1 MSAQIILACLIAC
14 AGRWSGVARAAA
26 LRVSV
31 FGLLL
36 ASDGLSLP
44 AASLGTEIDELLGR
58 PIARQAFWGVHVRDL
73 DSGETLYDHHGEKL
87 FVPASNAKLFSTALG
102 LARLGVNY
110 QFTTSVVSKG
120 VPTQDGIVTGDL
132 VLVGGG
138 DPNLSSRVIPY
149 NPRKA
154 FEKDPMVPLA
164 ELARQII
171 EAGIRRV
178 EGNLVGDD
186 SRYVRQNYGDGWSW
200 GDTNWGYGA
209 PVGAL
214 CFNDNQFEILVQPG
228 AAAGRPARLTLRPD
242 IAYYRLENHTRT
254 AATRTVAQG
263 LELDRDPG
271 TRSVR
276 LWGEIAI
283 RSPGRTFSVAVDDPA
298 LFAVFALRGELEKR
312 GVTVTGEVLSRHA
325 WPWEHNSLKRASFP
339 RKPPEGQQVASIQ
352 SARLVEGLRVI
363 NKDSQNLHAEMLLRE
378 VGFVMRNV
386 GSSEAGLEELED
398 FLEEAGLNRQ
408 EFEFADASGL
418 SRKDLV
424 SPSGTVQLL
433 THMWN
438 SAQRDD
444 YLETLPVAG
453 EDGTLDWR
461 FSRTTARGRI
471 RAKTGTLGHVTALS
485 GYATTEDGRNL
496 AFSIYVNNFSVAG
509 SYIRSLVDRIVVAMI
524 QARPEEA
531 GQVSS
536 GASSVTGAL
545 K

>member
-1 MSAQIILACLIAC
+1 MV
-14 AGRWSGVARAAA
+14 VALLVA
-26 LRVSV
+26 SS
-31 FGLLL
+31 GLLL
-36 ASDGLSLP
+36 GG
-44 AASLGTEIDELLGR
+44 ASLQADIDELLVR

-73 DSGETLYDHHGEKL
+73 DSGEILYDHSGEKL

-102 LARLGVNY
+102 LVRLGPDY
-110 QFTTSVVSKG
+110 QFTTTVVSTTA
-120 VPTQDGIVTGDL
+120 PTPDGLVTGDL

-164 ELARQII
+164 ELARQIA
-171 EAGIRRV
+171 EAGVRRV
-178 EGNLVGDD
+178 VGNLIGDD
-186 SRYVRQNYGDGWSW
+186 SRYVRQNYGEGWSW
-200 GDTNWGYGA
+200 QDTNWGYGA

-214 CFNDNQFEILVQPG
+214 CFNDNQIEILVQPDSV
-228 AAAGRPARLTLRPD
+228 AGRPARLTLRPD
-242 IAYYRLENHTRT
+242 ISYYGLENRSRT
-254 AATRTVAQG
+254 ATTRTVAQN
-263 LELDRDPG
+263 LELEREPG
-271 TRSVR
+271 TRRVA
-276 LWGEIAI
+276 LWGEISI
-283 RSPGRTFSVAVDDPA
+283 RSVGRTFSVAVDDPG
-298 LFAVFALRGELEKR
+298 LFAAFALRSELEKR
-312 GVTVTGEVLSRHA
+312 GVTITGEVLSRHA
-325 WPWEHNSLKRASFP
+325 WPWEHHGLKRASFP
-339 RKPPEGQQVASIQ
+339 RKAPEGQQVASIQ

-378 VGFVMRNV
+378 VGFVIRNV
-386 GSSEAGLEELED
+386 GSYEAGLEELED
-398 FLEEAGLNRQ
+398 FLMEAGLNKR
-408 EFEFADASGL
+408 EFEFVDASGL

-424 SPSGTVQLL
+424 SPAGTVQLL

-438 SAQRDD
+438 SPHRND

-485 GYATTEDGRNL
+485 GYATTENGRNL

-524 QARPEEA
+524 EARPEEA
-531 GQVSS
+531 REVTS
-536 GASSVTGAL
+536 GASSVTGAS

>member
-1 MSAQIILACLIAC
+1 VNVRSTIACLVAY
-14 AGRWSGVARAAA
+14 AGRWGHLSRG
-26 LRVSV
+26 
-31 FGLLL
+31 G
-36 ASDGLSLP
+36 SLP
-44 AASLGTEIDELLGR
+44 IVVALLFASSGPLVAGASLQADIDELLVR
-58 PIARQAFWGVHVRDL
+58 PIARRAFWGVHVRDL
-73 DSGETLYDHHGEKL
+73 DSGEILYDHDGEKL

-102 LARLGVNY
+102 LVRLGPDY
-110 QFTTSVVSKG
+110 QFTTTVVSSAA
-120 VPTQDGIVTGDL
+120 PTPDGLVAGDL

-149 NPRKA
+149 NPRKM
-154 FEKDPMVPLA
+154 FEKDLMVPLA
-164 ELARQII
+164 ELARQIA
-171 EAGIRRV
+171 ESGIRRV

-186 SRYVRQNYGDGWSW
+186 SRYVRQNYGEGWSW
-200 GDTNWGYGA
+200 QDTNWGYGA

-214 CFNDNQFEILVQPG
+214 CFNDNQIEIFIQPDPV
-228 AAAGRPARLTLRPD
+228 AGRPARLTVRPD
-242 IAYYRLENHTRT
+242 LGYYRLENRSRT
-254 AATRTVAQG
+254 AATRTVAQN
-263 LELDRDPG
+263 LEMERETA
-271 TRSVR
+271 TRSVA
-276 LWGEIAI
+276 LWGEISI
-283 RSPGRTFSVAVDDPA
+283 RSAGRTFSVAVDDPG
-298 LFAVFALRGELEKR
+298 LFAAFALRSELEKR
-312 GVTVTGEVLSRHA
+312 GLTITGEVLSRHA
-325 WPWEHNSLKRASFP
+325 WPWEHNGLKRASFP

-386 GSSEAGLEELED
+386 GSYEAGLAELGD
-398 FLEEAGLNRQ
+398 FLEEAGLNKR

-438 SAQRDD
+438 SPHRTD

-496 AFSIYVNNFSVAG
+496 AFSIYVNNFSEAG

-524 QARPEEA
+524 EARPEEA
-531 GQVSS
+531 REVSS
-536 GASSVTGAL
+536 GASSVTGAS

>member
-1 MSAQIILACLIAC
+1 MKVRLTLVFLVAC
-14 AGRWSGVARAAA
+14 ARRWGRVTRAAG
-26 LRVSV
+26 LRIAVV
-31 FGLLL
+31 GLLL
-36 ASDGLSLP
+36 ASPGLLLSG
-44 AASLGTEIDELLGR
+44 ASLGAEIDELLGR

-73 DSGETLYDHHGEKL
+73 DSGETLYDHEGQKL

-102 LARLGVNY
+102 LARLGPDY
-110 QFTTSVVSKG
+110 RFTTSVVSN
-120 VPTQDGIVTGDL
+120 VTPSQDGIVAGDL
-132 VLVGGG
+132 VLIGGG
-138 DPNLSSRVIPY
+138 DANLSSRVIPY
-149 NPRKA
+149 DPRKA

-164 ELARQII
+164 ELARQIV
-171 EAGIRRV
+171 ESGVRKV

-186 SRYVRQNYGDGWSW
+186 SRYVRQHYGDGWSW
-200 GDTNWGYGA
+200 QDTNWGYGA

-214 CFNDNQFEILVQPG
+214 CFNDNQIEIFVQPDPV
-228 AAAGRPARLTLRPD
+228 AGRPARLSLRPD
-242 IAYYRLENHTRT
+242 IAYFGLENHTRT

-263 LELDRDPG
+263 LEMEREPG
-271 TRSVR
+271 MRSVR
-276 LWGEIAI
+276 LWGEISI
-283 RSPGRTFSVAVDDPA
+283 RSPGRTFSVAVDDPG
-298 LFAVFALRGELEKR
+298 LFAAFALRGELEKR
-312 GVTVTGEVLSRHA
+312 GVTITGEVRSRHA

-339 RKPPEGQQVASIQ
+339 RKPPEGQRLASIQ
-352 SARLVEGLRVI
+352 SARLAEGLRVI

-386 GSSEAGLEELED
+386 GSYEAGLEELED
-398 FLEEAGLNRQ
+398 FLGEAGLNRQ

-433 THMWN
+433 AHMWN
-438 SAQRDD
+438 SPHRDD

-496 AFSIYVNNFSVAG
+496 AFSIYVNNFSEAG

-524 QARPEEA
+524 EARPEEA
-531 GQVSS
+531 REVSS
-536 GASSVTGAL
+536 GASSVTGAS